1 MKRLAYSELLKWKKS
16 KRRKPLIIRGAR
28 QVGKTWLMQKFASN
42 EYKNTIY
49 INFEESSNMKE
60 LFLKDFDIDRILLA
74 FQLKTNIKA
83 EPNNTLIILD
93 EIQEAERG
101 ITSLKYFQEN
111 ASEYHIM
118 TAGSYLGISIHKGAS
133 FPVGKVDFLDLHPLN
148 FNEFLMANGENAILE
163 LLQKKS
169 WDMITLFKTKLIEQL
184 RTYYFVGGMPEV
196 VLSFIEEKSF
206 KQVRKIQNQ
215 LLDAY
220 EQDFSKHAPKEIIP
234 RIRMLWQSLPAQLA
248 KENKKFIFGLIKKGA
263 RAREYELAIEWLKD
277 SGLIHT
283 VFRIKKPSLPLISYK
298 DNNAFKVY
306 IFDVGLLG
314 AMSKLDS
321 KTLLLDKGVFEEF
334 KGALTEQYV
343 YQQLITNNEI
353 AIYYWSSE
361 KSSGEIDFIIQKEN
375 QVFPLE
381 VKATENL
388 KAKSLKA
395 FKTKYNIEK
404 SYRTSLSNFR
414 KEEWMENIPLY
425 GIGEVF

>member
-28 QVGKTWLMQKFASN
+28 QVGKTWLMKEFASN
-42 EYKNTIY
+42 EYENTIY
-49 INFEESSNMKE
+49 INFEESTNLKE

-83 EPNNTLIILD
+83 EPRNTLIILD
-93 EIQEAERG
+93 EIQEADRG

-118 TAGSYLGISIHKGAS
+118 AAGSYLGISIHKNAS
-133 FPVGKVDFLDLHPLN
+133 FPVGKVDFLDLYPLS

-169 WDMITLFKTKLIEQL
+169 WDMIALFKTKLIEQL
-184 RTYYFVGGMPEV
+184 KTYYFVGGMPEV

-220 EQDFSKHAPKEIIP
+220 EQDFSKHAPKEIVP

-248 KENKKFIFGLIKKGA
+248 KENKKFVFGLIKKGA

-283 VFRIKKPSLPLISYK
+283 VFRINKPSLPLISYK

-321 KTLLLDKGVFEEF
+321 KTLLLDEGVFEEF

-343 YQQLITNNEI
+343 YQQLITNKEI
-353 AIYYWSSE
+353 DIYYWSSE
-361 KSSGEIDFIIQKEN
+361 KSSGEIDFVIQKEN

-381 VKATENL
+381 VKAAENL

-395 FKTKYNIEK
+395 FRTKYNIEK

-425 GIGEVF
+425 GIGKIF

>member
-1 MKRLAYSELLKWKKS
+1 MKRLAYSKLLKWKKS

-28 QVGKTWLMQKFASN
+28 QVGKTWLMQEFASN

-74 FQLKTNIKA
+74 FQIKTNIKA

-118 TAGSYLGISIHKGAS
+118 AAGSYLGISIHKNAS
-133 FPVGKVDFLDLHPLN
+133 FPVGKVDFLDLYPLN
-148 FNEFLMANGENAILE
+148 FKEFLMANGENAILE

>member
-263 RAREYELAIEWLKD
+263 RAREYELAI
-277 SGLIHT
+277 
-283 VFRIKKPSLPLISYK
+283 
-298 DNNAFKVY
+298 
-306 IFDVGLLG
+306 
-314 AMSKLDS
+314 
-321 KTLLLDKGVFEEF
+321 
-334 KGALTEQYV
+334 
-343 YQQLITNNEI
+343 
-353 AIYYWSSE
+353 
-361 KSSGEIDFIIQKEN
+361 
-375 QVFPLE
+375 
-381 VKATENL
+381 
-388 KAKSLKA
+388 
-395 FKTKYNIEK
+395 
-404 SYRTSLSNFR
+404 
-414 KEEWMENIPLY
+414 
-425 GIGEVF
+425 

>member
-321 KTLLLDKGVFEEF
+321 KTLLLDKGVFEDF